1 MTTDSAVLPASDRRS
16 PFFVNVPS
24 HDAKP
29 IFHLIQYFK
38 LWKHFIS
45 ALIAYLKDL
54 VLAKE
59 FDLNL
64 NLQLL
69 GSVQFPGFKD
79 LPYKCMTDL
88 ELLTNYAASNSTSP
102 KNEVNK
108 TLGSLLTPTVS
119 NEVKRPNLP
128 RAKSATSFL
137 KNQSFAHRRLTSTA
151 TVDSDVSVE
160 QSGNKT
166 VPGMKGLQQP
176 NKNALQQSKNRP
188 SAVSPQNS
196 STNVAQ
202 QISAAMVAPKADI
215 VIDPTYFPPDSLFT
229 NMSTSLVNHHL
240 NIHQAQM
247 KMCKEISHRMIP
259 NLEQLHR
266 NLSIKIKEIKSLLRN
281 DSFANVT
288 LVKEVSKTGVCIND
302 YVSAI
307 RRYSGAKP
315 IIKQRLDQDDD
326 SENPSVGDPFLI
338 KLALDHQLKSQL
350 IHENYIFA
358 LYVNLQSI
366 SKDLLNYVI
375 KDLNGVAEKLIRS
388 MSAEAVYASS
398 MEENLVNLGVTL
410 KNKIKTSTYNWE
422 YFMSHNKNFLNVY
435 YDTPESAKRE
445 IRSFKDVIY
454 PYSKSIHSKCLRCGY
469 IYRKQKLMKSYVSY
483 FYVLTC
489 NYLHEFKIENA
500 DKKTGSKNG
509 ATNAH
514 NHRKKAKGKVGGV
527 IDHEDTPTKS
537 YNLNDFAI
545 DVKDSSELKFVLQR
559 VSSSQKVSFKCQ
571 NEQDYLA
578 WATDLQDLLK
588 FSSNHLKRFKFIE
601 EKLAQRNASPEDTSR
616 ETTPVPGSTN
626 VQGKNHQE
634 MSLNLKSL
642 LSDKASLDRI
652 LPHLPNS
659 SLTGAFTPKV
669 QSPNEQ
675 ANPFENFPL
684 GIPPS
689 DSLSPSLEPVQS
701 PEETSQTQQDLENYL
716 RLQNEIMAQQQKLVL
731 VEEDRQL
738 SISRTSSEESMT
750 SGLNS
755 NNGLPLFLGQNE
767 VYMHQIGR
775 HHQTNESLS
784 SLPEV
789 LILDHDSKKNY

>member
-1 MTTDSAVLPASDRRS
+1 MTTDSAVLPSTDRRS

-54 VLAKE
+54 VMAKE

-79 LPYKCMTDL
+79 LPYRCMTDL
-88 ELLTNYAASNSTSP
+88 ELLTNYAASNLTSP

-119 NEVKRPNLP
+119 NESKRPNLP

-151 TVDSDVSVE
+151 TVDSDGAPEHSVTK
-160 QSGNKT
+160 GLA
-166 VPGMKGLQQP
+166 GMKVLQQP
-176 NKNALQQSKNRP
+176 NKNSQQSKNRP
-188 SAVSPQNS
+188 NAVSPQNS

-202 QISAAMVAPKADI
+202 HILAAMVAPKSD
-215 VIDPTYFPPDSLFT
+215 VLIDPTYFPPDSLFS
-229 NMSTSLVNHHL
+229 NMGNSLVNHHL
-240 NIHQAQM
+240 NIHQAQL
-247 KMCKEISHRMIP
+247 KLCKEVSHRMIP

-302 YVSAI
+302 YVNAI
-307 RRYSGAKP
+307 RRYSDTKP
-315 IIKQRLDQDDD
+315 IIKQKLNQDDEPE
-326 SENPSVGDPFLI
+326 SASVGDPFLM
-338 KLALDHQLKSQL
+338 KLGLDHQLKSQL

-375 KDLNGVAEKLIRS
+375 KDLNGVAEKLIRATG
-388 MSAEAVYASS
+388 AEAVYASS

-422 YFMSHNKNFLNVY
+422 YFMSHNKNFLNIY
-435 YDTPESAKRE
+435 YDTPESPKRE
-445 IRSFKDVIY
+445 IRSFKDVVY
-454 PYSKSIHSKCLRCGY
+454 PFSKSIHSKCLRCGY

-489 NYLHEFKIENA
+489 NYLHEFKIEN
-500 DKKTGSKNG
+500 NE
-509 ATNAH
+509 
-514 NHRKKAKGKVGGV
+514 KKASLKSGGGNGHNNKKKSKGKVGGV
-527 IDHEDTPTKS
+527 IDHDDTPTKS
-537 YNLNDFAI
+537 YNLNDFTI
-545 DVKDSSELKFVLQR
+545 DVKDSGELKFVLQR
-559 VSSSQKVSFKCQ
+559 VSSSLKVSFKCQ
-571 NEQDYLA
+571 SELDYVA

-601 EKLAQRNASPEDTSR
+601 EKLAQRSASSEDTSR
-616 ETTPVPGSTN
+616 ETTPVPGSSNTHS
-626 VQGKNHQE
+626 KNHQE
-634 MSLNLKSL
+634 MSLNLKNL
-642 LSDKASLDRI
+642 LSDKASLERI
-652 LPHLPNS
+652 QPNN

-675 ANPFENFPL
+675 ANPFDSFPL
-684 GIPPS
+684 GLPPS
-689 DSLSPSLEPVQS
+689 DTLSPSLEPVQS
-701 PEETSQTQQDLENYL
+701 PEQTPQTQQDLENYL

-767 VYMHQIGR
+767 IYMNQIGH

-789 LILDHDSKKNY
+789 LILDHDSNKNY

>member
-1 MTTDSAVLPASDRRS
+1 MTTDSAVLPATDRRS

-38 LWKHFIS
+38 LWKHFIA

-88 ELLTNYAASNSTSP
+88 ELLTNYAASNLTSP

-108 TLGSLLTPTVS
+108 TLGSQLTPTVS
-119 NEVKRPNLP
+119 NESKRPNLP

-151 TVDSDVSVE
+151 TVDSDAGADHSVAK
-160 QSGNKT
+160 GLA
-166 VPGMKGLQQP
+166 GMKVLQQS
-176 NKNALQQSKNRP
+176 NKGAQQSKNRP
-188 SAVSPQNS
+188 NAVSPQNS
-196 STNVAQ
+196 STNVTQ
-202 QISAAMVAPKADI
+202 QILAAMVAPKSD
-215 VIDPTYFPPDSLFT
+215 VVVDPTYFPPDSLFSS
-229 NMSTSLVNHHL
+229 MSTSLATHHL
-240 NIHQAQM
+240 NIHQAQI
-247 KMCKEISHRMIP
+247 KLCKEVSHRMIP

-281 DSFANVT
+281 ESFANVT

-302 YVSAI
+302 YVNAI

-315 IIKQRLDQDDD
+315 IIKQRPNEEDEL
-326 SENPSVGDPFLI
+326 ENASVGDPFLI

-375 KDLNGVAEKLIRS
+375 KDLNGVAEKLIRA
-388 MSAEAVYASS
+388 MNAEAVYASS

-422 YFMSHNKNFLNVY
+422 YFMSHNKNFLNIY

-445 IRSFKDVIY
+445 IRSFKDVLY
-454 PYSKSIHSKCLRCGY
+454 PFSKSIHSKCLRCGY

-489 NYLHEFKIENA
+489 NYLHEFKIENNE
-500 DKKTGSKNG
+500 KKSGSKGGG
-509 ATNAH
+509 ANVQ
-514 NHRKKAKGKVGGV
+514 NHKKKAKGKVGGV
-527 IDHEDTPTKS
+527 IDHDDTPTKS
-537 YNLNDFAI
+537 YNLNDYTI
-545 DVKDSSELKFVLQR
+545 DVKDSGELKFVLQK
-559 VSSSQKVSFKCQ
+559 VSSNQKVSFKCQ
-571 NEQDYLA
+571 NEQDYVA

-588 FSSNHLKRFKFIE
+588 FSSNHLKRFRFIE
-601 EKLAQRNASPEDTSR
+601 EKLAQRSASSEDTSR
-616 ETTPVPGSTN
+616 ESTPVPSSSN
-626 VQGKNHQE
+626 AEGKSHQE
-634 MSLNLKSL
+634 MSLNLKNL
-642 LSDKASLDRI
+642 LSDKASLERI
-652 LPHLPNS
+652 QPNR

-684 GIPPS
+684 GVPPS
-689 DSLSPSLEPVQS
+689 DALSPRLEPVQS
-701 PEETSQTQQDLENYL
+701 PEPTAQTKQDLEDYL
-716 RLQNEIMAQQQKLVL
+716 RLQNEIMALQQKLMQ

-750 SGLNS
+750 IGLNG

-767 VYMHQIGR
+767 MYMNQIGR
-775 HHQTNESLS
+775 HHPTNESLS

-789 LILDHDSKKNY
+789 LVLDHDSNKNY